1 MSDLRFDPVSNQ
13 WVTIARNRSER
24 PMEFVPLEQTRH
36 QLICPFCKGNE
47 DETPGTCVAY
57 REDGSRL
64 NENDDPSSWTVRV
77 IPNKYPSFELASR
90 AGYGQNEVET
100 DVGPYK
106 AAQYPG
112 EQELIIAS
120 PRHVASLSELTDE
133 ELHVSF
139 AAYQERIKRL
149 ATLNHIEHAM
159 LFMNCRLTAG
169 ASLSHVHTQLI
180 GSPLISGLLQE
191 RNRRNRL
198 HSQGH
203 GKSLVESMTTWE
215 REQGKRIVFES
226 NNFSV
231 FCPYASR
238 FPFQTWIVPNHRMG
252 HFQDCPEAN
261 RNELAELCRRLIKR
275 LENLLGEPGYNML
288 LHQAPF
294 SMSEQ
299 DHWYFEIFPR
309 LTRAAGYEWGTDI
322 WVNPVAPETA
332 AKRVRVD

>member
-1 MSDLRFDPVSNQ
+1 MSDLRFDPVSSQ

-47 DETPGTCVAY
+47 EETPDTCVAY
-57 REDGSRL
+57 REDGSKL
-64 NENDDPSSWTVRV
+64 NANDDPSSWTVRV

-90 AGYGQNEVET
+90 TGNGQT
-100 DVGPYK
+100 DIQTDEGPYK
-106 AAQYPG
+106 RAQCPG

-120 PRHVASLSELTDE
+120 PRHVVSLSELTDE

-139 AAYQERIKRL
+139 TAYQERIERL
-149 ATLNHIEHAM
+149 ASRNRIEHAM

-180 GSPLISGLLQE
+180 GSPLISGLLHD
-191 RNRRNRL
+191 RNRRNQL
-198 HSQGH
+198 HFQAH
-203 GKSLVESMTTWE
+203 GKSMIESLTIWE
-215 REQGKRIVFES
+215 REQGKRIIFES
-226 NNFSV
+226 ENFTV
-231 FCPYASR
+231 FCPFASR

-252 HFQDCPEAN
+252 RFHECPEAP
-261 RNELAELCRRLIKR
+261 RNEIAQLCRRLVMRI
-275 LENLLGEPGYNML
+275 ENLLGEPGYNML

-299 DHWYFEIFPR
+299 DHWYLEIFPR

-332 AKRVRVD
+332 AKRLRVD